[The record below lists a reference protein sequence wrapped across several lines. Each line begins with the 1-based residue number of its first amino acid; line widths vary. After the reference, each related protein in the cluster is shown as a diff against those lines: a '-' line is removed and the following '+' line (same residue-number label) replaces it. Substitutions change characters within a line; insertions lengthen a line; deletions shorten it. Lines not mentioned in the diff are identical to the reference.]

1 MEPLE
6 HHSKTKKQIKDALA
20 FHLYNTLGTHFKD
33 RLDQIIH
40 KNSIELKSPHLCF
53 TYKGKTYTYKGQ
65 KTSLRAL
72 DLSPKLHREMDEY
85 LEDMKNLQE
94 GEVNIVNA
102 FIDTLLNLTD
112 SLQGYLLIF
121 PKGLHPPIQK
131 LIDSCPCRTKSLT
144 EEDIKRI
151 EDNGSSFVELI
162 NQRLFINQFL

>member
-6 HHSKTKKQIKDALA
+6 HHSKTKKQIRDALA
-20 FHLYNTLGTHFKD
+20 FHLYNTVEIHFKD

-72 DLSPKLHREMDEY
+72 DLSPKLYREMDEY

-94 GEVNIVNA
+94 GEVNVVNA
-102 FIDTLLNLTD
+102 FIETLLNLTD
-112 SLQGYLLIF
+112 SLQDYLSIF
-121 PKGLHPPIQK
+121 PKDLHPPLQT
-131 LIDSCPCRTKSLT
+131 LINSCPCRTKSLT
-144 EEDIKRI
+144 EEDIQRVAEKC
-151 EDNGSSFVELI
+151 SSFVELI
-162 NQRLFINQFL
+162 NQRLFINRFL